1 MHEKSGHFERG
12 RWVEDPAAGP
22 APVEAPAAPGTAPG
36 IDQLGSEALQSVQKA
51 VDDVL
56 RFGRHLFL
64 TPEGR
69 EQIERKVQKTAA
81 ELEQAIQSV
90 AEAARKR
97 VEKKE

>member
-22 APVEAPAAPGTAPG
+22 APAEAPAAPA
-36 IDQLGSEALQSVQKA
+36 IDQLGSEALQPVQKA